1 MAINIPIITEFDGKG
16 IDRAVKEFQ
25 NLEGAGA
32 KAGFLVKKAA
42 LPAAAAIGGLAVAL
56 GDATK
61 AAMEDQAAQAQLA
74 LTLQNT
80 TGATDAQI
88 KSAEDFISTLALAS
102 GVADDQLRPALAEL
116 TRGTKDVAEAQDTLK
131 LAMDISTATGKD
143 LGTVSE
149 ALSKAY
155 QGNMKGLRSLSPE
168 MATAIKEGADLETVM
183 SILGGTFGGATAI
196 AAGTA
201 EGQFKRLGVALGE
214 AKESIG
220 AALLPVVE
228 QLVPYL
234 IKMGEFAMNNTG
246 LFLGFAGVI
255 GGLAVA
261 ILAVN
266 AAMKVYQAFQVVVT
280 AAQWAWNAA
289 LTANPIGLVV
299 VAIAALI
306 AAVVVAYNK
315 FDWFKNGV
323 NAVFGAIQTVITT
336 GIDFVTGYVE
346 GVLGLYKTL
355 FNAIAR
361 LWNNTIGRLQFTIP
375 DWVPGIGGKG
385 FSVPNIPMLAE
396 GGIVTGPTLALIGEA
411 GPEAVIPLNRGGG
424 GLGNVTINV
433 NGGLGTSAEIGAA
446 IVNAL
451 RQYNQAQ
458 GPAPFQ
464 VA

>member
-1 MAINIPIITEFDGKG
+1 MAIRIPIISEFSGEG
-16 IDRAVKEFQ
+16 IQKAIKEFKQ
-25 NLEGAGA
+25 LETAGQ

-61 AAMEDQAAQAQLA
+61 AAIEDQAAQAQLA
-74 LTLQNT
+74 LSLQNV
-80 TGATDAQI
+80 TGATDDQI
-88 KSAEDFISTLALAS
+88 AAAEDFITTLSLAS
-102 GVADDQLRPALAEL
+102 GIADDQLRPALAEL
-116 TRGTKDVAEAQDTLK
+116 TRGTKDVATAQESLK

-155 QGNMKGLRSLSPE
+155 QGNMKGLRQLSPE
-168 MATAIKEGADLETVM
+168 MAMAIKEGADLETVM
-183 SILGGTFGGATAI
+183 AILGGTFGGATTV

-201 EGQFKRLGVALGE
+201 EGQFRRLSVAMNE
-214 AKESIG
+214 AKESVG

-228 QLVPYL
+228 ALVPYL
-234 IKMGEFAMNNTG
+234 LKLGEFAQNNTT
-246 LFLGFAGVI
+246 LFLAFAGVI

-261 ILAVN
+261 ILAAN
-266 AAMKVYQAFQVVVT
+266 AAMKIYQAFQVVVT

-289 LTANPIGLVV
+289 LTANPIGLIVV
-299 VAIAALI
+299 GIAALV
-306 AAVVVAYNK
+306 AAVVIAYNR
-315 FDWFKNGV
+315 FDWFRAGV
-323 NAVFGAIQTVITT
+323 AKVVESLKLAFELFGEAVSNVAQSIYGAFKIAFNAVAS
-336 GIDFVTGYVE
+336 
-346 GVLGLYKTL
+346 
-355 FNAIAR
+355 
-361 LWNNTIGRLQFTIP
+361 LWNNTVGRLSFSIP

-424 GLGNVTINV
+424 ALGNVTINV

-458 GPAPFQ
+458 GPAPFR